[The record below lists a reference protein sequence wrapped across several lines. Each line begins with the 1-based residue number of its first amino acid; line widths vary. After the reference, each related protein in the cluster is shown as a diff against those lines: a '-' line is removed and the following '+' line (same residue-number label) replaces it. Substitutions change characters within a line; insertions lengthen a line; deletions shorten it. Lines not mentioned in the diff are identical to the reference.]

1 MPCAQTLSG
10 LARDCNPN
18 MCGIKAAWINNF
30 DEVSGLT
37 VGTSSD
43 DKGKITAITLVNHAA
58 AGATDPVYENFKKYT
73 FRPATSNF
81 ESTLNASEENG
92 PQDVTTLINLVFGRM
107 ETTKRIE
114 MEALSLADLAMIVQD
129 SNDVYWYFGKDNPVF
144 ASTANGGTG
153 TARSDRNGYGITL
166 QDNAKT
172 WPFEVKPDAVAD
184 AVDEL

>member
-18 MCGIKAAWINNF
+18 VGGIKAAWISNF
-30 DEVSGLT
+30 VDVSGLT
-37 VGTSSD
+37 IANS
-43 DKGKITAITLVNHAA
+43 KITAVTMAQ
-58 AGATDPVYENFKKYT
+58 DQKFKKYN

-81 ESTLNASEENG
+81 ESTLNSSEENG

-114 MEALSLADLAMIVQD
+114 VEALSLGELAMIVKD
-129 SNDVYWYFGKDNPVF
+129 NNDVYWYFGKDNPVF
-144 ASTANGGTG
+144 APSGTAASG
-153 TARSDRNGYGITL
+153 TARSDRNGYNITL

-172 WPFEVKPDAVAD
+172 WPFEIDPSAITTDI
-184 AVDEL
+184 VDEL